1 MAVYRY
7 KAVNGAGEVVEG
19 TMDAPTQW
27 AVVRE
32 LNGAGL
38 TPIRADPARAG
49 FWSQPIR
56 FELRRKRGPTFTELA
71 TFTRE
76 LAMLLDAGL
85 PLDRALTAT
94 LDLGGENSRWRIDR
108 VIERVRGGAP
118 LAQALASAGGFPSF
132 YSGMVEAGE
141 ASGNLLPVLQRLA
154 EYLDSMARL
163 RDSVSSALIYPA
175 LVGITCLGSLAIFIG
190 FVLPQFEGVLR
201 DAGVAVPFGMRVMLG
216 TVRFIGGWWWLLAA
230 LGIGLFFLARR
241 QLKRPEG
248 RRAAD
253 RAVLAIPLV
262 GGLVRKTIAARF
274 ARTLGLLLQN
284 GVALS
289 PALAIARGTLS
300 NEVMREALD
309 QVAVNVREGRGF
321 ADPLIKA
328 GILPELA
335 GQLIKVGE
343 ETARLAEI
351 LAKVAD
357 IYDWEMRRALDRL
370 MSFLVPGL
378 TIFMGIVVAGVV
390 GSILTALFSIYDVAL

>member
-1 MAVYRY
+1 MTVYRY

-19 TMDAPTQW
+19 TMDAPTQG
-27 AVVRE
+27 AVVRQ

-38 TPIRADPARAG
+38 TPIRADAARGG

-56 FELRRKRGPTFTELA
+56 FEWRRRRGPNFAELA

-85 PLDRALTAT
+85 PLDRALAAT
-94 LDLGGENSRWRIDR
+94 LDLGKEASGWRIDR
-108 VIERVRGGAP
+108 VIERVRGGA
-118 LAQALASAGGFPSF
+118 ALAPALAASGGFPPF
-132 YSGMVEAGE
+132 YAGMVEAGE
-141 ASGNLLPVLQRLA
+141 ASGNLQPVLNRLA
-154 EYLDSMARL
+154 DYLDSMARL
-163 RDSVSSALIYPA
+163 RDGISSALIYPA
-175 LVGITCLGSLAIFIG
+175 LVGVTCLGSLVVFIG
-190 FVLPQFEGVLR
+190 FVLPQFEGILI
-201 DAGVAVPFGMRVMLG
+201 DARVAVPFSVRAMLG
-216 TVRFIGGWWWLLAA
+216 TVRFVGSWWWLIAAAA
-230 LGIGLFFLARR
+230 LALGELARR
-241 QLKRPEG
+241 QMKRPEG

-253 RAVLAIPLV
+253 RAILALPLV
-262 GGLVRKTIAARF
+262 GSLVRKTIAARF

-284 GVALS
+284 GVPLSGALQ
-289 PALAIARGTLS
+289 IARGTIT

-309 QVAVNVREGRGF
+309 TVATRVREGKGF

-357 IYDWEMRRALDRL
+357 IYDWEMRRSLDRL
-370 MSFLVPGL
+370 MGFLVPGI

-390 GSILTALFSIYDVAL
+390 ASILSALFSIYDVAL

>member
-1 MAVYRY
+1 M
-7 KAVNGAGEVVEG
+7 
-19 TMDAPTQW
+19 
-27 AVVRE
+27 
-32 LNGAGL
+32 
-38 TPIRADPARAG
+38 
-49 FWSQPIR
+49 
-56 FELRRKRGPTFTELA
+56 
-71 TFTRE
+71 
-76 LAMLLDAGL
+76 
-85 PLDRALTAT
+85 
-94 LDLGGENSRWRIDR
+94 
-108 VIERVRGGAP
+108 
-118 LAQALASAGGFPSF
+118 
-132 YSGMVEAGE
+132 
-141 ASGNLLPVLQRLA
+141 
-154 EYLDSMARL
+154 
-163 RDSVSSALIYPA
+163 
-175 LVGITCLGSLAIFIG
+175 
-190 FVLPQFEGVLR
+190 
-201 DAGVAVPFGMRVMLG
+201 
-216 TVRFIGGWWWLLAA
+216 
-230 LGIGLFFLARR
+230 
-241 QLKRPEG
+241 
-248 RRAAD
+248 
-253 RAVLAIPLV
+253 
-262 GGLVRKTIAARF
+262 RKTIAARF